1 MPSLPTHIVAAVPI
15 AASFYRPAVP
25 RSLWLA
31 AAVCACLPE
40 IDVTGF
46 RFGIEYGD
54 LLGHRGLTHSLPF
67 AAVASGLVTFGCYR
81 VGAGPLSAGR
91 VWLFLFLVSASHGA
105 LDAFTNGGL
114 GVAFFSP
121 FSEQRYFFPFRP
133 IAVSP
138 LSIGR
143 FLSGRGARVLA
154 SEALWIWLPAAL
166 ATALAAWHAAR
177 RQRLN
182 RTT

>member
-25 RSLWLA
+25 RGLWLA

-40 IDVTGF
+40 IDVIGF
-46 RFGIEYGD
+46 SFGIEYGA
-54 LLGHRGLTHSLPF
+54 LLGHRGFTHSLFF
-67 AAVASGLVTFGCYR
+67 AAMVSGLVTLGFFR
-81 VGAGPLSAGR
+81 FGAGPLSAGR
-91 VWLFLFLVSASHGA
+91 VWLFLFLVSASHGF
-105 LDAFTNGGL
+105 LDAFTDGGL
-114 GVAFFSP
+114 GIAFSSP
-121 FSEQRYFFPFRP
+121 FSNQRYFFPLRP

-154 SEALWIWLPAAL
+154 SEALWVWLPAAL

-177 RQRLN
+177 RQRFN